1 MSTTTLLSEVIYMV
15 KMRPKHHL
23 RHSILRESVDAEN
36 LTSETEFKES
46 AVPTT
51 FTKFSINSHIYAHSE
66 GLKGIQY
73 QRAVNT
79 SLYYL
84 YTYII

>member
-46 AVPTT
+46 DSQGMLS
-51 FTKFSINSHIYAHSE
+51 KW
-66 GLKGIQY
+66 
-73 QRAVNT
+73 
-79 SLYYL
+79 
-84 YTYII
+84 